1 MTKKL
6 IVFLSILSLTLS
18 LPLIPANAAVKS
30 GASCKT
36 LGITSV
42 ASGKTYTCIKSGKK
56 LVWNKGVLNKS
67 SKAVA
72 NDVYINPSDSSDN
85 VELCKIKEVNLNG
98 PRNGNAGPGGAS
110 IKLASGFPSVTPST
124 KNMGTVKWAVIPIDF
139 PDLKGEANFN
149 SRIDSQMAMLSDWY
163 NTVSEGKFKVE
174 WVVAKNWITLAGTT
188 NNYEIGLSANLGNS
202 TNGQKLF
209 KDAMKA
215 ADPTFNFT
223 GIQTV
228 NFLLPKSQKF
238 ITETSQGFPWDSAV
252 IDLVTN
258 EGSISS
264 YSIAGVFM
272 DQPNK
277 DYWGYWAHEFGHAI
291 SLPHIG
297 ASRGPGPLIGGYDL
311 MAYQDGPTRD
321 LTGWLRFVAQWLPDE
336 KVYCKEFQRVNNTE
350 VTLVPINS
358 SQPGFKMVVVPL
370 SDTKAVI
377 IESRRE
383 SKFNCKITPIQNG
396 VLAYVY
402 DANLSHGEDFLIPI
416 SPDGRQAV
424 STPCPTP
431 QMKDSL
437 LRTGDKVIFDG
448 LVIENIS
455 HGNFDRIKIS
465 KKI

>member
-174 WVVAKNWITLAGTT
+174 WVVAKNWVTLAGTT

-228 NFLLPKSQKF
+228 NFLLPKGQKF

-297 ASRGPGPLIGGYDL
+297 ASRGPGPLIGRYDL

-321 LTGWLRFVAQWLPDE
+321 LTGWLRFVA
-336 KVYCKEFQRVNNTE
+336 
-350 VTLVPINS
+350 
-358 SQPGFKMVVVPL
+358 
-370 SDTKAVI
+370 
-377 IESRRE
+377 
-383 SKFNCKITPIQNG
+383 
-396 VLAYVY
+396 
-402 DANLSHGEDFLIPI
+402 
-416 SPDGRQAV
+416 
-424 STPCPTP
+424 
-431 QMKDSL
+431 
-437 LRTGDKVIFDG
+437 
-448 LVIENIS
+448 
-455 HGNFDRIKIS
+455 
-465 KKI
+465 

>member
-149 SRIDSQMAMLSDWY
+149 PRIDSQMAMLSDWY

-228 NFLLPKSQKF
+228 NFLLPKGQKF

-431 QMKDSL
+431 QMIDSL